1 MMQSELSTIV
11 TYNPWAVAGD
21 TTLGDLADLLDSF
34 DFHHWPVTDEE
45 RRLIGMLSSA
55 DLLRAFEAGA
65 AALMISD
72 DRRAQR
78 LAVIRNQA
86 VSEVMSSRVS
96 SIQQNESPAAAL
108 WMLLEHQIQALPV
121 LTDSYLTA
129 LVTTSDF
136 LRKFSYGGSLAT
148 CISVSERMQ
157 APCESVDCNATL
169 DDVAMAMN
177 FGQSGAIPVVRG
189 DLPLGV
195 VSRRDLGMMKLRQT
209 LRQMSGEDIQADHA
223 TSILA
228 LAASAPTIRPGERLS
243 RAAHLML
250 EHRRQAIAVVNQAG
264 RLLGVVTEE
273 MVLRTMLDTMRSCR
287 HSVQAFSAGTR

>member
-11 TYNPWAVAGD
+11 TYNPCAIGGD
-21 TTLGDLADLLDSF
+21 TTLGELAVMLDSV
-34 DFHHWPVTDEE
+34 DFHHWPVTNEE

-55 DLLRAFEAGA
+55 DLVRTFEAGA
-65 AALMISD
+65 AALMVSE
-72 DRRAQR
+72 DRRVER
-78 LAVIRNQA
+78 LEVIRNQT
-86 VSEVMSSRVS
+86 VSEVMSSRVL
-96 SIQQNESPAAAL
+96 SIQQSESPAAAL

-136 LRKFSYGGSLAT
+136 LREFSYGGSLAA
-148 CISVSERMQ
+148 CISVSETMQ
-157 APCESVDCNATL
+157 TPSESVDCNSSL
-169 DDVAMAMN
+169 DDVAMVMLFA
-177 FGQSGAIPVVRG
+177 QSDTIPVVRG

-195 VSRRDLGMMKLRQT
+195 VSRRDLGMMKLRRT
-209 LRQMSGEDIQADHA
+209 LREVFGQDIPGDHA

-243 RAAHLML
+243 NAAHLLM
-250 EHRRQAIAVVNQAG
+250 EHNRQAIAVVNQAG

-273 MVLRTMLDTMRSCR
+273 MVLRMMLDALR
-287 HSVQAFSAGTR
+287 G